1 MSAITSR
8 YARAFADV
16 VFEHNPTKIAEELV
30 SLQSLIASS
39 SALREVWENPAIS
52 STQKRAVLDS
62 IAAKT
67 GMVKPLRNFIAVL
80 IDHGRI
86 PQLEEITRQFQGEI
100 NQRLGVENAEV
111 TSVRELAPAER
122 QQLEKKIATAT
133 GKKIKARYATDPGLL
148 GGVMVRVGSTIYD
161 GSVRGQLQKL
171 KEELAAGV

>member
-8 YARAFADV
+8 YARASADV
-16 VFEHNPTKIAEELV
+16 VFEQNPTKIVEDLIA
-30 SLQSLIASS
+30 LQALIASS

-52 STQKRAVLDS
+52 PVQKRSVLDS
-62 IAAKT
+62 IAQKT
-67 GMVKPLRNFIAVL
+67 GMAKPMRNFIAVL

-86 PQLEEITRQFQGEI
+86 SQLEEITRQFQAEI

-111 TSVRELAPAER
+111 TSVRELGPAER
-122 QQLEKKIATAT
+122 QQLEKKIAGAT
-133 GKKIKARYATDPGLL
+133 GKKITARYATDPRLL

-161 GSVRGQLQKL
+161 GSVRGRLQKL

>member
-16 VFEHNPTKIAEELV
+16 VFEQEPAKIAEELV
-30 SLQSLIASS
+30 SLQALIASS

-52 STQKRAVLDS
+52 SVQKRAVLDS

-67 GMVKPLRNFIAVL
+67 GMAKPLRNFIAVL

-86 PQLEEITRQFQGEI
+86 PQLEEITRQFQAEI

-122 QQLEKKIATAT
+122 QQLEKKIAAAT
-133 GKKIKARYATDPGLL
+133 GKKIKARYATDPELL